1 MTDVPMKAGSAGLTG
16 CREQFP
22 ALGMEVAGR
31 PVVFLDGPGGTQ
43 VPRGV
48 TEAMTRYLY
57 WQNANAHGMFAT
69 SRATD
74 QVVERARAAVADLL
88 GAVSPDEV
96 AFGYNSTTLL
106 FHLARMIG
114 RDLAPGDEVVITE
127 LDHEANRAP
136 WLALRDGGVVV
147 LEAAVNTATCQLEM
161 DDLARKIGPRT
172 RVVAVGAASNAV
184 GTVSDLAAVRRLA
197 RAAGALLVVDGV
209 HFVPH
214 IPTDVV
220 EMGCDFLVCSA
231 YKFFGPHLGVL
242 YGRREAFER
251 LRCHKVEPQLE
262 SIPHRVETGTP
273 NFEGIA
279 GAAAAVEFLAGLGE
293 QCCEAGGGA
302 GEGEADGG
310 RCLRAGVLAGMQAV
324 EAYERDLAKR
334 LYEGLAGIAKV
345 RLYGPPAGERRTPT
359 ISFVVEGMHAEE
371 VARKLGDQG
380 IFAWDGDFYATTL
393 VRKLG
398 LAAGGGLVRMGLAPY
413 NTGEEIE
420 RTIEAVARIAG
431 G

>member
-1 MTDVPMKAGSAGLTG
+1 MTGERIRAGGGGGVSG
-16 CREQFP
+16 CRERFP

-31 PVVFLDGPGGTQ
+31 PAVFLDGPGGTQ
-43 VPRGV
+43 IPRGV
-48 TEAMTRYLY
+48 ADAMASYLY
-57 WQNANAHGMFAT
+57 CQNANAHGMFAT

-74 QVVERARAAVADLL
+74 QVVERARARLADLL
-88 GAVSPDEV
+88 GAASPDEI

-114 RDLAPGDEVVITE
+114 RDLTPGDEVLITE

-147 LEAAVNTATCQLEM
+147 REASVNTATCQLEM

-184 GTVSDLAAVRRLA
+184 GTVSDLAAVRRLT

-220 EMGCDFLVCSA
+220 GMGCDFLVCSA

-293 QCCEAGGGA
+293 QCCDVGGAVGDGGG
-302 GEGEADGG
+302 
-310 RCLRAGVLAGMQAV
+310 CLRARVLAGMQSV

-334 LYEGLAGIAKV
+334 LYAGLAGIAKV

-371 VARKLGDQG
+371 VASKLGDQG
-380 IFAWDGDFYATTL
+380 IFVWDGDFYATTL

-420 RTIEAVARIAG
+420 RTIEAVARIARG
-431 G
+431 